1 MSKKAFPLWEQTKL
15 TMMES
20 LWSAQANINKYR
32 ETGNPR
38 YWMRFKSQ
46 CVSCWIHIRPYRSK
60 FTKKNPTN
68 AKYVKQLDDQ
78 IVLLDDNLS
87 QDEWIRLFKFLTD
100 SYKKL
105 GISDVG
111 KMEDE
116 DEWKTAMLEGFFDG
130 D

>member
-1 MSKKAFPLWEQTKL
+1 MDKKAFPLWEQTKL

-20 LWSAQANINKYR
+20 LWEAQKNLNFYRLKHNPVYWVRFQNQCISA
-32 ETGNPR
+32 
-38 YWMRFKSQ
+38 
-46 CVSCWIHIRPYRSK
+46 WIHIRPYRSK
-60 FTKKNPTN
+60 FTKKNPT
-68 AKYVKQLDDQ
+68 AAGMVKELEGMLGE
-78 IVLLDDNLS
+78 VPELPMKR
-87 QDEWIRLFKFLTD
+87 WIQLFKFLSD

-116 DEWKTAMLEGFFDG
+116 DSWKGAILEGFFDN